1 MTWRPGELTEVDAL
15 QRSAP
20 PVLPVLTEVLE
31 EGLELV
37 PFEPMP
43 HGPVPLDSD
52 ELARQVME
60 RLEGLLQ
67 ARMRQM
73 LEGVVET
80 LVTEQANQLAQDL
93 RPEMQSLV
101 REAIQS
107 VQNR

>member
-15 QRSAP
+15 QRSESPA
-20 PVLPVLTEVLE
+20 LPVLTEVLE
-31 EGLELV
+31 EGLELM
-37 PFEPMP
+37 PFEPVSP
-43 HGPVPLDSD
+43 GPVQLDMD

-80 LVTEQANQLAQDL
+80 LVTEQANQLADDL
-93 RPEMQSLV
+93 RPEMHALV
-101 REAIQS
+101 SEAIQS